1 MHRLLRRQLAKH
13 CPELVLDPEL
23 TALLAAVDA
32 AYHEADL
39 DRAQL
44 ERSLDLTSSELLA
57 RNEQLRRDIEA
68 RVDAE
73 RAMRR
78 SEARMRATLD
88 ALPDMIFVASARHEL
103 LEWHVSNAERFG
115 ALSGLAHGSPVASVF
130 PEPAASTLARAID
143 DALAGDESRPYE
155 CTVLVDGEQRQ
166 LEARAAR
173 CDADVVVV
181 VRDRTEEAR
190 LHERLRL
197 ADRMA
202 SIGTLAAGI
211 AHEINN
217 PLAYV
222 LANLELAGEAIA
234 EGTPRDLPEI
244 LADAVTGAKRVTA
257 IVRDLKVFCHPASG
271 RDGRADV
278 RRVLESSLRM
288 AANEIR
294 HRARLVLELGELPA
308 TVGDEA
314 RLGQVFLNLLAN
326 AAQAIPV
333 GDAEHNE
340 IRVSGRRQ
348 GARVVIDVADTGCG
362 ISAGMEGAIFDPF
375 VTTKPVGVGTG
386 LGLSICRKIVG
397 ALGGEI
403 VAARRVP
410 RGAVFS
416 VALPIADDT
425 ATTPVELERPRG
437 TATRYRV
444 LIVDDEPRVAAALAT
459 GLRMHD
465 VEAVTDARVALARL
479 LEAEPYDVVLCD
491 VMMPQSSGVE
501 IYEEVAQRRPALASA
516 FVFVSG
522 GVFTRREEEYLQS
535 LSNPRIDKPC
545 DLGELRRT
553 VERHGAWQRALRE
566 RATG

>member
-1 MHRLLRRQLAKH
+1 MHQLLRRQLAKH
-13 CPELVLDPEL
+13 CPGLVLDPEL

-32 AYHEADL
+32 AYREADL

-44 ERSLDLTSSELLA
+44 ERSLDLTSSELIA
-57 RNEQLRRDIEA
+57 RNEQ
-68 RVDAE
+68 
-73 RAMRR
+73 
-78 SEARMRATLD
+78 MRATLD
-88 ALPDMIFVASARHEL
+88 ALPDMIFVASAAHEV
-103 LEWHVSNAERFG
+103 LESHASNIERFG
-115 ALSGLAHGSPVASVF
+115 ATADLVGATLSQVF
-130 PEPAASTLARAID
+130 PTAAATTLARAID

-155 CTVLVDGEQRQ
+155 YTIHVDGEQRQ

-234 EGTPRDLPEI
+234 EGDAPELPAI

-257 IVRDLKVFCHPASG
+257 IVRDLKVFCHPSPR
-271 RDGRADV
+271 RDGRADL

-294 HRARLVLELGELPA
+294 HRARLVLELGELPP

-314 RLGQVFLNLLAN
+314 RLGQVFLNLLSN

-333 GDAEHNE
+333 GDADNNE

-348 GARVVIDVADTGCG
+348 GARVVIDIADTGCG
-362 ISAGMEGAIFDPF
+362 IPAGMESVIFDPF

-386 LGLSICRKIVG
+386 LGLSICRKLVG

-403 VAARRVP
+403 VAARRMP

-416 VALPIADDT
+416 VALPIAEDPT
-425 ATTPVELERPRG
+425 LPAVECERPRG
-437 TATRYRV
+437 NGMRYRV

-465 VEAVTDARVALARL
+465 VEAVTDARVALTRL
-479 LEAEPYDVVLCD
+479 LEADPYDVVLCD
-491 VMMPQSSGVE
+491 VMMPQSTGVE
-501 IYEEVAQRRPALASA
+501 IYEEVARARPALASA

-522 GVFTRREEEYLQS
+522 GVFTRREEQFLQS
-535 LSNPRIDKPC
+535 LPNPRLDKPC

-553 VERHGAWQRALRE
+553 VERHGAWQRARRE
-566 RATG
+566 RAAG